1 MKTTLKL
8 IASAVSLCVTAP
20 AAYAISSDQAAA
32 NLKGALEFDH
42 FAQKNYAAALRAE
55 RVTNVDMMNVI
66 HQYQAGSPEAAA
78 AARTHL
84 DALNLISQ
92 RRNEVKFAQTQLQAA
107 RNAFKDGSIAP
118 TAIPVAPM
126 PQPLKAPPLP
136 VQAVPPKPVVYNVP
150 QPIVAPPKL
159 AYNVP
164 VKPQMLTTTNTPQP
178 IVAPP
183 TPIYNVPVKPQTLTT
198 TSTPQPIVAPPAPT
212 YNVPVKPQTLTTI
225 STTQPIVAPPTPTY
239 NVPPKPQTL
248 TTNASQPIVA
258 PPTPTTP
265 LAPAY
270 EIKTIQPILSLQP
283 AAGDIPS
290 PQPLPTTT
298 VQVVNQQTMPTT
310 LVKGMPDNTVIN
322 AQKADTG
329 SVTLVDSQTTP
340 LTVTSAGA
348 DAQPSAPAKKTA
360 STSQT
365 ADNSYTVRIVSEVNS
380 YYVDQTNRNQIDT
393 NGQRIASNSQRIE
406 TNGQN
411 IDNNSQRIS
420 GNSLRIDNNSQ
431 RISGNSQRIDN
442 NSQRIDSNS
451 QRITRNSQ
459 SIERNA
465 KEIDDTREDL
475 KRGLN
480 NAAAMS
486 SLHYHSDNSWALST
500 GTANGDGAALAAG
513 LQKGV
518 TPHVAVNMQASSSFD
533 NGWMAGAG
541 ISGDF

>member
-1 MKTTLKL
+1 
-8 IASAVSLCVTAP
+8 
-20 AAYAISSDQAAA
+20 
-32 NLKGALEFDH
+32 
-42 FAQKNYAAALRAE
+42 
-55 RVTNVDMMNVI
+55 
-66 HQYQAGSPEAAA
+66 
-78 AARTHL
+78 
-84 DALNLISQ
+84 
-92 RRNEVKFAQTQLQAA
+92 
-107 RNAFKDGSIAP
+107 
-118 TAIPVAPM
+118 M
-126 PQPLKAPPLP
+126 PP
-136 VQAVPPKPVVYNVP
+136 
-150 QPIVAPPKL
+150 
-159 AYNVP
+159 
-164 VKPQMLTTTNTPQP
+164 
-178 IVAPP
+178 
-183 TPIYNVPVKPQTLTT
+183 KPQTLTT
-198 TSTPQPIVAPPAPT
+198 NNTQ
-212 YNVPVKPQTLTTI
+212 
-225 STTQPIVAPPTPTY
+225 QPIVAPPTPTY
-239 NVPPKPQTL
+239 NVPVKPQTLL
-248 TTNASQPIVA
+248 TTNASQPIVAPPTPTYNVPVKPQTLANNTPQPIVA

-298 VQVVNQQTMPTT
+298 VQVVNQQTMPTM

-348 DAQPSAPAKKTA
+348 DAQPSAPAKKTP

-380 YYVDQTNRNQIDT
+380 YYVDQTNRSQIET

-431 RISGNSQRIDN
+431 RISGNSQRID
-442 NSQRIDSNS
+442 SNS
-451 QRITRNSQ
+451 QRISRNSQ

-513 LQKGV
+513 LQKSV

>member
-150 QPIVAPPKL
+150 QPIVALPKL

-198 TSTPQPIVAPPAPT
+198 NSTP
-212 YNVPVKPQTLTTI
+212 
-225 STTQPIVAPPTPTY
+225 QPIVAPPTPTY

-248 TTNASQPIVA
+248 TTNSTPQTIVA

-310 LVKGMPDNTVIN
+310 LVKGTPDNTVIN

-348 DAQPSAPAKKTA
+348 DAQPSAPAKKTV

-380 YYVDQTNRNQIDT
+380 YYVDQTNSSQTET

>member
-1 MKTTLKL
+1 M
-8 IASAVSLCVTAP
+8 
-20 AAYAISSDQAAA
+20 
-32 NLKGALEFDH
+32 
-42 FAQKNYAAALRAE
+42 
-55 RVTNVDMMNVI
+55 
-66 HQYQAGSPEAAA
+66 
-78 AARTHL
+78 
-84 DALNLISQ
+84 
-92 RRNEVKFAQTQLQAA
+92 
-107 RNAFKDGSIAP
+107 
-118 TAIPVAPM
+118 
-126 PQPLKAPPLP
+126 
-136 VQAVPPKPVVYNVP
+136 
-150 QPIVAPPKL
+150 
-159 AYNVP
+159 
-164 VKPQMLTTTNTPQP
+164 
-178 IVAPP
+178 APP
-183 TPIYNVPVKPQTLTT
+183 TPTYNVPPKPQTLTT
-198 TSTPQPIVAPPAPT
+198 NNTP
-212 YNVPVKPQTLTTI
+212 
-225 STTQPIVAPPTPTY
+225 QPIVAPPTPTY

-248 TTNASQPIVA
+248 TTNNTQQPIVAPPTPTYNVPVKPQTLLTTNASQPIVAPPTPTYNVPVKPQTLANNTPQPIVA

-348 DAQPSAPAKKTA
+348 DAQPSAPAKKTP

-380 YYVDQTNRNQIDT
+380 YYVDQTNRSQIET

-431 RISGNSQRIDN
+431 RISGNSQRID
-442 NSQRIDSNS
+442 SNS
-451 QRITRNSQ
+451 QRISRNSQ

-513 LQKGV
+513 LQKSV